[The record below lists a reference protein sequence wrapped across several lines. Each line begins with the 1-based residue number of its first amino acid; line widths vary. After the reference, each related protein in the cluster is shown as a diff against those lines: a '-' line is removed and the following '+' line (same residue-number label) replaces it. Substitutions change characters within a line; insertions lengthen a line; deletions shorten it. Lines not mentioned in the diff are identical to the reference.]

1 MVYRVARAL
10 KGLADFAS
18 LDEAVAAWRR
28 ATLEGLLRRR
38 VRHDLSRRI
47 VDEVPFLTT
56 KLISNV
62 DSADGETSKLL
73 IETHDGHRIEAVPL
87 RRHGKNLS
95 VCVSSQVGCAMGCQF
110 CATGTMGIIGD
121 LTPTEIL
128 EQAILAKLAPSRLRS
143 LPLRNIVFMGM
154 GEPLNNWEAVRTAVE
169 GFCDFNMFGLGKGNI
184 TVSTVGVVPSMKK
197 LNAELPG
204 VAVALSLHAPNQALR
219 ERIVPAARAWPLPR
233 LMQALDM
240 HIQTTKQF
248 LLEQKKVKKAQ
259 NVSMMVEYVLLA
271 GVNDKPEHAIE
282 LAELLKGKAVMV
294 NLIPYNKNVTA
305 EMYGFESPTHEAAY
319 AFGKMLIDRGLRARV
334 RIERGADIAAACGQL
349 ALTAAG
355 TKMAG
360 GVREPGASKTRN
372 SIADIEDLMG
382 GSQPG
387 SKNNKREPAAS
398 KRQRGE
404 RARRPQRMSAKQD
417 SHGHDRPLASWDD
430 LEQLCCEEAGR
441 KMAASR
447 PRRVIYRMQ
456 RAKKAGPIAD
466 TG

>member
-1 MVYRVARAL
+1 
-10 KGLADFAS
+10 
-18 LDEAVAAWRR
+18 
-28 ATLEGLLRRR
+28 
-38 VRHDLSRRI
+38 
-47 VDEVPFLTT
+47 
-56 KLISNV
+56 
-62 DSADGETSKLL
+62 
-73 IETHDGHRIEAVPL
+73 
-87 RRHGKNLS
+87 
-95 VCVSSQVGCAMGCQF
+95 
-110 CATGTMGIIGD
+110 
-121 LTPTEIL
+121 
-128 EQAILAKLAPSRLRS
+128 
-143 LPLRNIVFMGM
+143 
-154 GEPLNNWEAVRTAVE
+154 
-169 GFCDFNMFGLGKGNI
+169 MFGLGKGNI

-430 LEQLCCEEAGR
+430 FEQLCCEEAGGEDGCVE
-441 KMAASR
+441 AAKDDLQNATGEEGRADSGHGL
-447 PRRVIYRMQ
+447 RRWALQSHGWFTV
-456 RAKKAGPIAD
+456 AAAAAGIALLVVYARRSA
-466 TG
+466 GR